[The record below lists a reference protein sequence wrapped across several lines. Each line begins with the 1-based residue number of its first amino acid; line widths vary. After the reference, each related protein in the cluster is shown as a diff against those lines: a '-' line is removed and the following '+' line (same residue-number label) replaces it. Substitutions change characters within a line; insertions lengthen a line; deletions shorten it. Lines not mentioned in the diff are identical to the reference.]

1 MEEKTI
7 RTRRVGSVT
16 LGITMVCFGIL
27 FLIHIFWPALPYTVI
42 FQCWPVVFIV
52 LGLEILFGNRREK
65 ESGTQYV
72 YDFAA
77 ILMLILMLLFAMI
90 MAAADYA
97 MSCRAIW

>member
-7 RTRRVGSVT
+7 RTRRVGSIT

-27 FLIHIFWPALPYTVI
+27 FLIHIFWPALPETVI
-42 FQCWPVVFIV
+42 FPCWPVVLIV

-65 ESGTQYV
+65 ESGTQCV

-77 ILMLILMLLFAMI
+77 IFMLILMLLFAMI

>member
-27 FLIHIFWPALPYTVI
+27 FLIHIFWPDLPYTVI
-42 FQCWPVVFIV
+42 FRCWPVVFIV

-65 ESGTQYV
+65 ENGTQYV

-77 ILMLILMLLFAMI
+77 ILMLILMMLFAMI

-97 MSCRAIW
+97 MSCSAVW